1 MRWAISDTFV
11 IVGRGI
17 QHWIREPLGVLAG
30 MAFMIMLVVLYGF
43 LFGGAMS
50 VPGGGN
56 YLEFLMPGM
65 FVMTMAFGIGETMAY
80 IAADAERG
88 VTDRF
93 RSMPMAASA
102 VLLGRSITDMIYAT
116 VGLAVMIGCGLV
128 LGWRWHG
135 SMSETAAAIGLLL
148 LLRFAMLWVGIYL
161 GLLVPG
167 PAAVNSVW
175 TLLFPFT
182 MVTVAFAAS
191 QTMPAWLGFVAEAN
205 PLSATIYATRDL
217 FGNPGADGTSFVA
230 QNARAA
236 GGRLA
241 GADRRGLRAAGRAP
255 IPPPQPLSG
264 YARPSVAGSSIGRSR
279 CAPSAATRLT
289 SVLTGHIR
297 SDSTGAGASIG
308 SSSASEADGSS
319 QASSRSGG
327 RMTGMRLWIGA
338 TSAFGWVVRMAAVT
352 PSVAA
357 AAPDAGQRQHL
368 AVGRRT
374 DRVRLTGP
382 RRRSHS

>member
-1 MRWAISDTFV
+1 MTATTQSPTSEGRMDGLRWAITDTFV

-17 QHWIREPLGVLAG
+17 QHWIREPLGAVAG
-30 MAFMIMLVVLYGF
+30 VAFMIMLVVLYGF

-93 RSMPMAASA
+93 RSMPMATSA

-135 SMSETAAAIGLLL
+135 SLGETAAAIGLLL

-167 PAAVNSVW
+167 PSAVNSVW
-175 TLLFPFT
+175 TLLFPLT

-191 QTMPAWLGFVAEAN
+191 QTMPAWLGYIAEAN
-205 PLSATIYATRDL
+205 PLSATIYATRGL

-230 QNARAA
+230 QNA
-236 GGRLA
+236 G
-241 GADRRGLRAAGRAP
+241 
-255 IPPPQPLSG
+255 I
-264 YARPSVAGSSIGRSR
+264 
-279 CAPSAATRLT
+279 
-289 SVLTGHIR
+289 
-297 SDSTGAGASIG
+297 
-308 SSSASEADGSS
+308 
-319 QASSRSGG
+319 
-327 RMTGMRLWIGA
+327 
-338 TSAFGWVVRMAAVT
+338 
-352 PSVAA
+352 
-357 AAPDAGQRQHL
+357 L
-368 AVGRRT
+368 AVVWPVLIVAVFAPLAVHRYRRLS
-374 DRVRLTGP
+374 R
-382 RRRSHS
+382 

>member
-1 MRWAISDTFV
+1 MTAITESQLPPTRMESMRWAISDTFV

-65 FVMTMAFGIGETMAY
+65 FVMTMAFGIGETMSF

-93 RSMPMAASA
+93 RSMPMSASA
-102 VLLGRSITDMIYAT
+102 VLMGRSITDMIYAS

-135 SMSETAAAIGLLL
+135 SPADTAAAIGLLL

-167 PAAVNSVW
+167 PSAVNSVW

-205 PLSATIYATRDL
+205 PLSATIYATRGL

-230 QNARAA
+230 QNA
-236 GGRLA
+236 
-241 GADRRGLRAAGRAP
+241 
-255 IPPPQPLSG
+255 
-264 YARPSVAGSSIGRSR
+264 
-279 CAPSAATRLT
+279 
-289 SVLTGHIR
+289 VL
-297 SDSTGAGASIG
+297 
-308 SSSASEADGSS
+308 
-319 QASSRSGG
+319 
-327 RMTGMRLWIGA
+327 
-338 TSAFGWVVRMAAVT
+338 
-352 PSVAA
+352 
-357 AAPDAGQRQHL
+357 L
-368 AVGRRT
+368 AVALPVLIVAIFAPLAVHRYRRLS
-374 DRVRLTGP
+374 R
-382 RRRSHS
+382 

>member
-1 MRWAISDTFV
+1 MRWAISDTLV

-17 QHWIREPLGVLAG
+17 QHWIREPLGVVAG

-93 RSMPMAASA
+93 RSMPMAA
-102 VLLGRSITDMIYAT
+102 LGGAARPQHHRHDLRQRRPGRDDRLRARAR
-116 VGLAVMIGCGLV
+116 LALARQ
-128 LGWRWHG
+128 LG
-135 SMSETAAAIGLLL
+135 ETAAAIGLLL

-167 PAAVNSVW
+167 PSAVNSVW

-217 FGNPGADGTSFVA
+217 FGNPGARGHLV
-230 QNARAA
+230 RGPERGAA
-236 GGRLA
+236 GGRV
-241 GADRRGLRAAGRAP
+241 
-255 IPPPQPLSG
+255 
-264 YARPSVAGSSIGRSR
+264 AR
-279 CAPSAATRLT
+279 C
-289 SVLTGHIR
+289 
-297 SDSTGAGASIG
+297 
-308 SSSASEADGSS
+308 
-319 QASSRSGG
+319 
-327 RMTGMRLWIGA
+327 
-338 TSAFGWVVRMAAVT
+338 
-352 PSVAA
+352 
-357 AAPDAGQRQHL
+357 
-368 AVGRRT
+368 
-374 DRVRLTGP
+374 
-382 RRRSHS
+382 

>member
-1 MRWAISDTFV
+1 MTAITESPSPTRMEGMRWALSDTLV

-65 FVMTMAFGIGETMAY
+65 FVMTMAFGIGETMSF

-93 RSMPMAASA
+93 RSMPMSASA
-102 VLLGRSITDMIYAT
+102 VLMGRSITDMIYAS

-135 SMSETAAAIGLLL
+135 SPAETAAAIGLLL

-167 PAAVNSVW
+167 PSAVNSVW

-191 QTMPAWLGFVAEAN
+191 QTMPAWLGFIAEAN
-205 PLSATIYATRDL
+205 PLSATIYATRGL

-230 QNARAA
+230 QNA
-236 GGRLA
+236 
-241 GADRRGLRAAGRAP
+241 
-255 IPPPQPLSG
+255 
-264 YARPSVAGSSIGRSR
+264 
-279 CAPSAATRLT
+279 
-289 SVLTGHIR
+289 VL
-297 SDSTGAGASIG
+297 
-308 SSSASEADGSS
+308 
-319 QASSRSGG
+319 
-327 RMTGMRLWIGA
+327 
-338 TSAFGWVVRMAAVT
+338 
-352 PSVAA
+352 
-357 AAPDAGQRQHL
+357 L
-368 AVGRRT
+368 AVALPVLIVAIFAPLAVHRYRRLS
-374 DRVRLTGP
+374 R
-382 RRRSHS
+382 

>member
-1 MRWAISDTFV
+1 MTAITDSQTPTRLDGMRWAVSDTFV

-17 QHWIREPLGVLAG
+17 QHWIREPLGVVAG

-43 LFGGAMS
+43 LFGGAMR

-65 FVMTMAFGIGETMAY
+65 FVMTMAFGIGETMAF

-102 VLLGRSITDMIYAT
+102 VLLGRSITDMIYAS
-116 VGLAVMIGCGLV
+116 VGLAVMIACGLV
-128 LGWRWHG
+128 LGWSWHG
-135 SMSETAAAIGLLL
+135 TFAETAAAIGVLL
-148 LLRFAMLWVGIYL
+148 LLRFGMLWVGIYL

-167 PAAVNSVW
+167 PSAVNSVW

-191 QTMPAWLGFVAEAN
+191 QTMPAWLGFIAEAN

-230 QNARAA
+230 QNA
-236 GGRLA
+236 GLLA
-241 GADRRGLRAAGRAP
+241 IAWPVLIIAIFAP
-255 IPPPQPLSG
+255 
-264 YARPSVAGSSIGRSR
+264 
-279 CAPSAATRLT
+279 
-289 SVLTGHIR
+289 
-297 SDSTGAGASIG
+297 
-308 SSSASEADGSS
+308 
-319 QASSRSGG
+319 
-327 RMTGMRLWIGA
+327 
-338 TSAFGWVVRMAAVT
+338 
-352 PSVAA
+352 
-357 AAPDAGQRQHL
+357 L
-368 AVGRRT
+368 AVHRYRRLS
-374 DRVRLTGP
+374 R
-382 RRRSHS
+382 

>member
-1 MRWAISDTFV
+1 MTAITESPHHRRRMDGMRWAISDTFV

-17 QHWIREPLGVLAG
+17 QHWIREPLGVVAG

-102 VLLGRSITDMIYAT
+102 VLLGRSITDMIYAS

-135 SMSETAAAIGLLL
+135 SMGETAAAIGLLL

-167 PAAVNSVW
+167 PVGGELGVDAALPVHDGHRGLRRV
-175 TLLFPFT
+175 PDDAG
-182 MVTVAFAAS
+182 VARLRRRG
-191 QTMPAWLGFVAEAN
+191 QPAVGH
-205 PLSATIYATRDL
+205 DL
-217 FGNPGADGTSFVA
+217 RHPRPVRQSRRRGHLVRGPER
-230 QNARAA
+230 RAA

-241 GADRRGLRAAGRAP
+241 GADRRDLRAAGRAP
-255 IPPPQPLSG
+255 IPPPQPLRAG
-264 YARPSVAGSSIGRSR
+264 GQPSVWS
-279 CAPSAATRLT
+279 
-289 SVLTGHIR
+289 
-297 SDSTGAGASIG
+297 
-308 SSSASEADGSS
+308 SS
-319 QASSRSGG
+319 QADRLAAIALGTSDGARCASRCVGSPAEKLTRSG
-327 RMTGMRLWIGA
+327 T
-338 TSAFGWVVRMAAVT
+338 
-352 PSVAA
+352 
-357 AAPDAGQRQHL
+357 
-368 AVGRRT
+368 
-374 DRVRLTGP
+374 
-382 RRRSHS
+382 

>member
-1 MRWAISDTFV
+1 MTAITESPTPGRLEGMRWAISDTLV
-11 IVGRGI
+11 IVGRGL
-17 QHWIREPLGVLAG
+17 QHWVREPLGVVAG

-80 IAADAERG
+80 MAADAERG

-102 VLLGRSITDMIYAT
+102 VLLGRTITDMIYAS
-116 VGLAVMIGCGLV
+116 VGLAVMIGCGIV

-135 SMSETAAAIGLLL
+135 TPAETAAAIGLLL

-167 PAAVNSVW
+167 PSAVNSVW

-191 QTMPAWLGFVAEAN
+191 QTMPAWLGFIAEAN

-217 FGNPGADGTSFVA
+217 FGNPGGEGTSLVA
-230 QNARAA
+230 QNAEL
-236 GGRLA
+236 LA
-241 GADRRGLRAAGRAP
+241 IAFPVLIIALFAP
-255 IPPPQPLSG
+255 
-264 YARPSVAGSSIGRSR
+264 
-279 CAPSAATRLT
+279 
-289 SVLTGHIR
+289 
-297 SDSTGAGASIG
+297 
-308 SSSASEADGSS
+308 
-319 QASSRSGG
+319 
-327 RMTGMRLWIGA
+327 
-338 TSAFGWVVRMAAVT
+338 
-352 PSVAA
+352 
-357 AAPDAGQRQHL
+357 L
-368 AVGRRT
+368 AVHRYRRLS
-374 DRVRLTGP
+374 R
-382 RRRSHS
+382 